1 MTLKQI
7 LYIRTVSE
15 AGSIGKAAKMLFISQ
30 SSLSESIRNLE
41 DEYDMELFERNSQG
55 ISLTHQGEEFLKDTQ
70 LLASLYQDLDNKYKY
85 RRGEREYFCV
95 ASLHHVSGI
104 DAFESI
110 VHLPENQKYRLGYL
124 EGNMDQ
130 VLENVETSQAD
141 VGVLFFASD
150 SRSAIIKACNRR
162 NIFFQHLK
170 YDQLHIYVHKLH
182 PLAKQKSVTLRD
194 IQAYPF
200 ISYEECNPSSPR
212 FTTTH
217 RQWDPR
223 QQIISVSDRA
233 MAYSLLAQSRAYV
246 TGSGY
251 LTREDQ
257 RRELVCIPI
266 TDLGQIE
273 IGYISNPSRVLPEI
287 AMEFIERLKAIT
299 V

>member
-1 MTLKQI
+1 M
-7 LYIRTVSE
+7 
-15 AGSIGKAAKMLFISQ
+15 
-30 SSLSESIRNLE
+30 
-41 DEYDMELFERNSQG
+41 
-55 ISLTHQGEEFLKDTQ
+55 
-70 LLASLYQDLDNKYKY
+70 
-85 RRGEREYFCV
+85 
-95 ASLHHVSGI
+95 
-104 DAFESI
+104 
-110 VHLPENQKYRLGYL
+110 
-124 EGNMDQ
+124 
-130 VLENVETSQAD
+130 
-141 VGVLFFASD
+141 
-150 SRSAIIKACNRR
+150 
-162 NIFFQHLK
+162 
-170 YDQLHIYVHKLH
+170 HIYVHKLH